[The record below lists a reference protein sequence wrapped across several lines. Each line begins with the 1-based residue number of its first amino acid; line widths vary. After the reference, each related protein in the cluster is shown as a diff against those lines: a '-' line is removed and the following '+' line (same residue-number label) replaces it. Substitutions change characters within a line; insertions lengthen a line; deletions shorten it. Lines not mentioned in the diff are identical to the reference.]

1 MKEQTTHR
9 RGFITTLLG
18 GAAAFG
24 LSAVISPLKVQAEN
38 TSLASGANEAENW
51 FAQMEGKKH
60 KMVFDVTKHNNGGAL
75 NWALTLMDSYNE
87 LGVPDNDLSIV
98 LVLRYAGTPLAL
110 ADPLWEKYEFGKLIE
125 LKDSETKENS
135 LRNIFSKCQKDDDN
149 CFEKFQKRGGLICV
163 CSKAIEHRAE
173 KIADNLKLDKETVKK
188 EFLAN
193 VLPGIQLMPSGI
205 WAVNRAQELGCKFSF
220 GG

>member
-1 MKEQTTHR
+1 MKEQTTPR
-9 RGFITTLLG
+9 RGFIGTLLG
-18 GAAAFG
+18 GTAAFG
-24 LSAVISPLKVQAEN
+24 LSSLLAPLKTQAQP
-38 TSLASGANEAENW
+38 TTPLVGSKDAEKW
-51 FAQMEGKKH
+51 FSQMEGKKH

-87 LGVPDNDLSIV
+87 LGVLDKDLFIV

-110 ADPLWEKYEFGKLIE
+110 ADPLWEKHEFGKLIE
-125 LKDSETKENS
+125 LKDPETKENA
-135 LRNIFSKCQKDDDN
+135 LRNIFTKCHKEDDT

-188 EFLAN
+188 EFFAN